1 MDLERQARAAG
12 LADRVVFAGAVPH
25 EGLGGWYS
33 AADLFCLPSRA
44 EGHPNA
50 LVEALACGTPAVATR
65 VGAVPELV
73 QPAAGILTRPDDAA
87 SLSIALREAMQKVWA
102 GEWRRPAI
110 RATVTGRSW
119 ENVARQVQEVFTE
132 ARARFGRWVPRSSA
146 AEALQ

>member
-1 MDLERQARAAG
+1 
-12 LADRVVFAGAVPH
+12 

-50 LVEALACGTPAVATR
+50 LVEALACGTPVVAAR
-65 VGAVPELV
+65 AGAVPDLV
-73 QPAAGILTRPDDAA
+73 QPLAGILTRVDDSV
-87 SLSIALREAMQKVWA
+87 SLSIALREAIARLWA

-119 ENVARQVQEVFTE
+119 EKVALQVREVFDE
-132 ARARFGRWVPRSSA
+132 ARARFGRWVQRPG
-146 AEALQ
+146 AEAIQ